1 MDELSDE
8 QLMVMF
14 RDGAVEGFDL
24 LFAKYHGPVYRF
36 IRHVVQDAEQAE
48 DLLQDVFL
56 RVARAAPTY
65 RPAAAFRTWLFHIA
79 RNRCLSALES
89 ARVRRSVQAGLDA
102 ALCAKP
108 QVREPS
114 PIQRV
119 EAREAMQRLQ
129 IGLGAL
135 AERQREAIVLYAM
148 EGMSYK
154 DIARVMDIPVNTV
167 KTLIHRARAS
177 LAKHLTNG
185 RPGKGDPR

>member
-14 RDGAVEGFDL
+14 REGAVEGFDL

-36 IRHVVQDAEQAE
+36 IRHVVQDPAQAD

-65 RPAAAFRTWLFHIA
+65 RATAAFRAWLFRIA
-79 RNRCLSALES
+79 RNRCFSALES
-89 ARVRRSVQAGLDA
+89 ARVRRVVQRDIDS
-102 ALCAKP
+102 ALAVHP
-108 QVREPS
+108 Q
-114 PIQRV
+114 
-119 EAREAMQRLQ
+119 ARESSPPQCAEASETMQRLQ
-129 IGLGAL
+129 AGIAAL

-154 DIARVMDIPVNTV
+154 DVAHVMDIPVNTV

-177 LAKHLTNG
+177 LAKHLANG
-185 RPGKGDPR
+185 RPDAGDLA